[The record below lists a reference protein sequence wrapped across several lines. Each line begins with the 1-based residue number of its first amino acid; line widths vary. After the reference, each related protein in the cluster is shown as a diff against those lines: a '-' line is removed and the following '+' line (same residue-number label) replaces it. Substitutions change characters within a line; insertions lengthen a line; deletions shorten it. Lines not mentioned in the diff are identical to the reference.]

1 MKPMTTWFSRNG
13 LMSCREICGGLG
25 FSALNRLGELYS
37 DNNVNVVWEGD
48 NHVLIQQTARYIL
61 EYSRQLKGNYNSKE
75 EVRNL
80 LDFLKNEE
88 EVDFKNKNTLI
99 RDKKDLLNLNIL
111 EKIFENRVSYLL
123 KKSSSELNK
132 NIDEL
137 PNVFSA
143 WNQTQV
149 YFLKNMSLAYGELF
163 VFKENMKEI
172 NNSNYNKE
180 ALKTVKTMLCLWSLN
195 LFHDNIGDF
204 LHYFTKEN
212 LEDIKDLIMELCS
225 ELKDRV
231 ISVVDSVCV
240 PDKLLNSPIGSRDQ
254 DIYAAF
260 LGKLLQQKANI

>member
-1 MKPMTTWFSRNG
+1 
-13 LMSCREICGGLG
+13 
-25 FSALNRLGELYS
+25 
-37 DNNVNVVWEGD
+37 
-48 NHVLIQQTARYIL
+48 
-61 EYSRQLKGNYNSKE
+61 
-75 EVRNL
+75 
-80 LDFLKNEE
+80 
-88 EVDFKNKNTLI
+88 
-99 RDKKDLLNLNIL
+99 LNLNIL